1 MLLGGRDIP
10 PFLWEKGGDGN
21 RLSPLFPEI
30 MRKQVS
36 STRDIIGASFLSISE
51 NPIQFAQDGLDLT
64 KWANWIG
71 KYVLDIDELFISF
84 IHNRPS

>member
-36 STRDIIGASFLSISE
+36 SWELLRTAGKGWE
-51 NPIQFAQDGLDLT
+51 HNDLAYR
-64 KWANWIG
+64 AN
-71 KYVLDIDELFISF
+71 
-84 IHNRPS
+84 N